1 MMHEKGMEEKN
12 GTSWKEFLL
21 LGLQFQKSPTIF
33 LVAISFMFFIA
44 ITGNCFLL
52 FVINSDSSLDTPMYF
67 FLKQL
72 ALLDLCQV
80 LTIVPQVFVSFVTK
94 RYTISLYGCVV
105 QITITLLLGG
115 AECLILATMSY
126 DRYVAICKPL
136 QYPILMRK
144 SILHMMSVVAWFWST
159 LQALFCSLYV
169 LPLPYCKSNVIKHYI
184 CDYPALLQLSCSDNF
199 AFKKATYVGNFLVLF
214 IPISV
219 ILSSY
224 IAILLQVLRVQSS
237 ERSHKALTTCL
248 SHLCVVGFFY
258 GAAILTYMTSSYST
272 ERSMINTVFT
282 TIVPAT
288 MNPFIYSL
296 RNQGVLS
303 TVKKL
308 FGKCE
313 QCK

>member
-21 LGLQFQKSPTIF
+21 LGLQYQKSPTIF

-44 ITGNCFLL
+44 ITGNCLLL

-72 ALLDLCQV
+72 ALLDLCQI
-80 LTIVPQVFVSFVTK
+80 LTIVPRVFVSFVTK
-94 RYTISLYGCVV
+94 RYTISLYGCVA
-105 QITITLLLGG
+105 QITVTLLLGG

-144 SILHMMSVVAWFWST
+144 SILHMMSVAAWVWST
-159 LQALFCSLYV
+159 LQALACSLYV
-169 LPLPYCKSNVIKHYI
+169 LPLPYCKANMIKHYI
-184 CDYPALLQLSCSDNF
+184 CVYPALLQLSCSDNS
-199 AFKKATYVGNFLVLF
+199 AFKKATYVGNFLVLL

-258 GAAILTYMTSSYST
+258 GAAILTYMTSSSSYST

-296 RNQGVLS
+296 RNQDVLS
-303 TVKKL
+303 TLKKL
-308 FGKCE
+308 FGKC
-313 QCK
+313 K